1 MNTDLTKIY
10 DSLSS
15 CLKTNIYAIVLA
27 TYIIVIF
34 LFMTNN
40 PDVLFSTQYFYLSII
55 MIPLFVF
62 GAWFIKNNGQERSF
76 SQFEITGLSVGTIL
90 LLVGMYLYISKDIS
104 IMEIYSSAYII
115 QSLTVLIVLVALAIG
130 YKTLIQKL
138 YITEGWSGF
147 FIRLLFFIPCLISD
161 FIEFILSEFNA
172 TSNVVF
178 TLFIIEIL
186 LVLFY
191 FYLPKLMKAS
201 IDKNGTV
208 LVKDPVPIN
217 MKKPLKTYV
226 DLNNTSTMSDLIK
239 INKPLII
246 RNKFAL
252 SAWVYIVSQPSSKYP
267 YNDEATIFEFTT
279 LHPKLVY
286 NGKNNKFKAYFN
298 QADHYEFDMP
308 LQKWNYVVFNYD
320 TNNIDLFI
328 NGKLDTSIKRNVNN
342 DNFKINDLIYIGQE
356 RGLAGGICNFV
367 YSDAPLL
374 GEDIKY
380 NYNYN
385 KYNEPPV

>member
-1 MNTDLTKIY
+1 MNTDLPKIY

-15 CLKTNIYAIVLA
+15 CFKTNIYAILIA
-27 TYIIVIF
+27 TYIIVVF

-40 PDVLFSTQYFYLSII
+40 PDVLFSTQYFYLYII
-55 MIPLFVF
+55 LIPLFGYGV
-62 GAWFIKNNGQERSF
+62 WFLKNIMSSRSL
-76 SQFEITGLSVGTIL
+76 SQFEITGISVGTIL
-90 LLVGMYLYISKDIS
+90 LIVGMYLYISKDIS
-104 IMEIYSSAYII
+104 LVEIASGAYII
-115 QSLTVLIVLVALAIG
+115 QALSVLIVLVAMAIG
-130 YKTLIQKL
+130 YKTLVQKL
-138 YITEGWSGF
+138 YVTDGWPGF
-147 FIRLLFFIPCLISD
+147 FIRLLFFVPCLISD

-178 TLFIIEIL
+178 TLFIIEIFL
-186 LVLFY
+186 ILFY
-191 FYLPKLMKAS
+191 FYLPRLMKAS
-201 IDKNGTV
+201 IVKNGTV
-208 LVKDPVPIN
+208 LVQDPVPIN
-217 MKKPLKTYV
+217 MKKPLQTYV
-226 DLNNTSTMSDLIK
+226 DLTNTTTTSGLIK

-246 RNKFAL
+246 KNKFSL

-286 NGKNNKFKAYFN
+286 NGKTNKFKAYFN
-298 QADHYEFDMP
+298 QAETYEFDMP

-367 YSDAPLL
+367 YSDTPLL

>member
-1 MNTDLTKIY
+1 
-10 DSLSS
+10 
-15 CLKTNIYAIVLA
+15 
-27 TYIIVIF
+27 
-34 LFMTNN
+34 
-40 PDVLFSTQYFYLSII
+40 
-55 MIPLFVF
+55 
-62 GAWFIKNNGQERSF
+62 
-76 SQFEITGLSVGTIL
+76 
-90 LLVGMYLYISKDIS
+90 
-104 IMEIYSSAYII
+104 
-115 QSLTVLIVLVALAIG
+115 
-130 YKTLIQKL
+130 
-138 YITEGWSGF
+138 
-147 FIRLLFFIPCLISD
+147 
-161 FIEFILSEFNA
+161 
-172 TSNVVF
+172 
-178 TLFIIEIL
+178 
-186 LVLFY
+186 
-191 FYLPKLMKAS
+191 MKAS

-385 KYNEPPV
+385 KYNVPPV

>member
-1 MNTDLTKIY
+1 MNTDLPKIY

-15 CLKTNIYAIVLA
+15 CFKTNIYAILIA
-27 TYIIVIF
+27 TYIIVVF

-40 PDVLFSTQYFYLSII
+40 PDVLFSTQYFYLYII
-55 MIPLFVF
+55 LIPLFGYGV
-62 GAWFIKNNGQERSF
+62 WFLKNIMASRSL
-76 SQFEITGLSVGTIL
+76 SQFETTGISVGTIL
-90 LLVGMYLYISKDIS
+90 LIVGMYLYISKDIS
-104 IMEIYSSAYII
+104 LVEIASGAYII
-115 QSLTVLIVLVALAIG
+115 QALSVLIVLVAMAIG
-130 YKTLIQKL
+130 YKTLVQKL
-138 YITEGWSGF
+138 YVTDGWPGF
-147 FIRLLFFIPCLISD
+147 FIRLLFFLPCLISD
-161 FIEFILSEFNA
+161 FIGFILSEFNA

-178 TLFIIEIL
+178 TLFIIEIFL
-186 LVLFY
+186 ILFY
-191 FYLPKLMKAS
+191 FYLPRLMKAS
-201 IDKNGTV
+201 IVKNGTV
-208 LVKDPVPIN
+208 LIQDPVPIN
-217 MKKPLKTYV
+217 MKKPLQTYV
-226 DLNNTSTMSDLIK
+226 DLTNTTTSGLIK

-246 RNKFAL
+246 KNKFSL

-298 QADHYEFDMP
+298 QVDNYEFDMP

-367 YSDAPLL
+367 YSDTPLL

-385 KYNEPPV
+385 KYNVPPV